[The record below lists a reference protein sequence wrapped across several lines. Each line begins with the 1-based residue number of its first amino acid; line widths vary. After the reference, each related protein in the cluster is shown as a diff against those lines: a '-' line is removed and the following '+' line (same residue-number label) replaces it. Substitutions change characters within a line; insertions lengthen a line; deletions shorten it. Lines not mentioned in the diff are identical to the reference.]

1 MLEQLGLEQCGI
13 FVRHD
18 LVIVTLHHEGRHSHR
33 LQIARLVCLG
43 ESLDAFVMSECAPH
57 HPLTPPILDDSL
69 RGLRAGS
76 VEAVKRTRRHIHK
89 ELSPVLSQRLAE
101 AVKHFD
107 WSAARVLVGLD
118 HKRGNSGD
126 KHGLGYAALRLAVL
140 RDVARYLAT
149 TRRMA
154 DMDRIS

>member
-1 MLEQLGLEQCGI
+1 MLEQLGLQQRGI

-18 LVIVTLHHEGRHSHR
+18 LVIVTLHHEGRHSDR

-76 VEAVKRTRRHIHK
+76 VEAVKRTRRHIKK
-89 ELSPVLSQRLAE
+89 ELRTVRGQRLAE
-101 AVKHFD
+101 AIEYFD
-107 WSAARVLVGLD
+107 RSAIRILLSLD
-118 HKRGNSGD
+118 HERRNSGD
-126 KHGLGYAALRLAVL
+126 QQGLGYAALRLAVL
-140 RDVARYLAT
+140 RDIAHY
-149 TRRMA
+149 
-154 DMDRIS
+154 